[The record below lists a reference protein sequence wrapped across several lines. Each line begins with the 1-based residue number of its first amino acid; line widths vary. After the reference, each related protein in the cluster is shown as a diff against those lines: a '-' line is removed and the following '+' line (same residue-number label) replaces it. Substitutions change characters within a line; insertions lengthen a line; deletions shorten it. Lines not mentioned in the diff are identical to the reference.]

1 MVSTPLSSQNFK
13 PSCIILK
20 SKDNVQLY
28 PYPLKSSNYSKVLLD
43 DYYLLKELRDDV
55 LKALEEAR
63 KKDLIGS
70 SQEANVFISIKN
82 NRLSEIVED
91 FDEDEFERLFIVSK
105 VIVQE
110 DVEGLDLNVSNVLI
124 KKHDGIRCDRCW
136 NYKNNDEISDVE
148 GAHLCPRCQKA
159 MKK

>member
-1 MVSTPLSSQNFK
+1 MTTT
-13 PSCIILK
+13 
-20 SKDNVQLY
+20 
-28 PYPLKSSNYSKVLLD
+28 
-43 DYYLLKELRDDV
+43 
-55 LKALEEAR
+55 LE
-63 KKDLIGS
+63 KTNL
-70 SQEANVFISIKN
+70 
-82 NRLSEIVED
+82 
-91 FDEDEFERLFIVSK
+91 DEFERLFIVSK